1 MSIHVRPDVVAFR
14 ELETLVRNLSEQLAG
29 FRRRALAAETRTRE
43 LEQILA
49 GMQGKLDELREQ
61 SEDMQ
66 QSRDAALLEARTMES
81 QVTALRRELTRAQSV
96 GSGGSASTAVTPL
109 PVASAVGESSPRLM
123 AMSGNDESSL
133 REENEQL
140 RGRLAEARERTTR
153 LGERV
158 RFLRQQVSLG
168 VER

>member
-1 MSIHVRPDVVAFR
+1 MRPDVAAFR
-14 ELETLVRNLSEQLAG
+14 ELEALVRNLSEQLAG
-29 FRRRALAAETRTRE
+29 FRRRALSAETHVRE

-49 GMQGKLDELREQ
+49 GMNGKLDELREQ
-61 SEDMQ
+61 AEDMQ
-66 QSRDAALLEARTMES
+66 QSRDAAVLEARTMES
-81 QVTALRRELTRAQSV
+81 QLASLRRDLTRAQSATPAV
-96 GSGGSASTAVTPL
+96 PPAVKGPSPSTSPSQS
-109 PVASAVGESSPRLM
+109 VARLVAVG
-123 AMSGNDESSL
+123 DESSL
-133 REENEQL
+133 REENEVL